1 MDLPD
6 LWHMFGTGTDK
17 QRLAKGVTVPG
28 FGRQYW
34 YGHQGRGVRL
44 IWPQFSGGNN
54 YLATVEPGARGE
66 IRATYYPGYP
76 KGTRKNKRPE
86 PRVRNFP
93 ETNDRT
99 LVRSIRKWVQRQI
112 DMDPVAQALKLRDA
126 WDLPQSPC
134 RNGLTLVHSPS
145 GVKLYEDCPHKYMR
159 IRVTKDVKDEI
170 GPAGVIGKRIHEVL
184 RLVVEGGECEAD
196 LHVGEWDVAEVVKM
210 LERAGKIVEKMKQ
223 VGEVQAELQ
232 VGLDRNLETTDFSS
246 PQVWMRGVIDM
257 LVLGKSEARIID
269 WKTGRRRFDIFQTSF
284 YSMAV
289 FARFP
294 DVQRIT
300 FTYEWLK
307 TGKRD
312 RLDYTRDD
320 MVELGR
326 MLIGATRPIE
336 QDAIWKKDP
345 GPLCQWCPVRDC
357 QHNEHKGRGKSPS
370 PGARVQA
377 GPSKTSD
384 SGTWLVPGW
393 ILGSCTFVILL
404 LAMSHCA
411 G

>member
-6 LWHMFGTGTDK
+6 LWYMFGTGTDK

-28 FGRQYW
+28 FGRQNW
-34 YGHQGRGVRL
+34 YGHQGCGVKL

-54 YLATVEPGARGE
+54 YLATVEPGEQEGE
-66 IRATYYPGYP
+66 VRAIYYPGYP

-86 PRVRNFP
+86 PRVHNFP

-99 LVRSIRKWVQRQI
+99 LVRNVRKWVQKQI
-112 DMDPVAQALKLRDA
+112 DMDPVAQALKLQDA

-170 GPAGVIGKRIHEVL
+170 GPAGVIGKRIHDVL
-184 RLVVEGGECEAD
+184 RLVVEGDECEAD
-196 LHVGEWDVAEVVKM
+196 LHVGEWDVDEIVKM

-232 VGLDRNLETTDFSS
+232 VGLDRNLEAADFSS

-257 LVLGKSEARIID
+257 LALGKSEARIID
-269 WKTGRRRFDIFQTSF
+269 WKTGKRRFDIFQANF

-307 TGKRD
+307 TGERD

-320 MVELGR
+320 MGGLGR
-326 MLIGATRPIE
+326 IVIGATRPIE
-336 QDAIWKKDP
+336 QDETWKKNP
-345 GPLCQWCPVRDC
+345 GPLCRWCPVRDC
-357 QHNEHKGRGKSPS
+357 QHNEVQDRPGPRSRAASGGSTDYGWEPGGR
-370 PGARVQA
+370 
-377 GPSKTSD
+377 TIIW
-384 SGTWLVPGW
+384 WLTAIVIIMI
-393 ILGSCTFVILL
+393 ILG
-404 LAMSHCA
+404 AA
-411 G
+411 A